1 MEEMFS
7 LGNVALW
14 NDCSC
19 NNASLTGE
27 VAELFVTKVL
37 GTVIL
42 KLKYR
47 DVLYAASKS
56 NNQRTIFN
64 AQTVKGERYFKFEGF
79 DELTKRIEANSH

>member
-1 MEEMFS
+1 MFS

-27 VAELFVTKVL
+27 VAELFATKVL

-47 DVLYAASKS
+47 DVFYATSKRT
-56 NNQRTIFN
+56 NYKTIFN
-64 AQTVKGERYFKFEGF
+64 AQTVIGERYFKFESF